1 MGVRPSFEGRFE
13 VVEKSAAEVAR
24 GVAVCHAGT
33 RNPGSVT
40 GADEEAAMAQPIA
53 FPRLGANMAAI
64 DSTLLFARVKGWM
77 SVVSQVEM
85 LAEA

>member
-1 MGVRPSFEGRFE
+1 MGVRPSLEGRFE
-13 VVEKSAAEVAR
+13 VVEKRAAEVER

-40 GADEEAAMAQPIA
+40 GVGEEAAMARPNA

-64 DSTLLFARVKGWM
+64 DSTLRSYGSKGGCR
-77 SVVSQVEM
+77 S
-85 LAEA
+85 